1 MRYFAYIFLSVV
13 VVLTAACSKG
23 EGDPVS
29 TPKEAAVEKES
40 ESKKEEVSK
49 PGKEEEKAAEEE
61 EPNVNAENQ
70 NDESYIHPELAN
82 NAKYVEV
89 MNRIH
94 DEPNQLE
101 VTKEE
106 QFAAVTKL
114 FFLNPEVL
122 DDKSRALG
130 LSDAQLS
137 DGTKMIYLAAIGER
151 MGAFYFYHPGTDEI
165 ATELNA
171 EEAFGEIPE
180 ISYE

>member
-1 MRYFAYIFLSVV
+1 M
-13 VVLTAACSKG
+13 LTAACSQG
-23 EGDPVS
+23 ADDQVS
-29 TPKEAAVEKES
+29 TPEKSGVEKES

-49 PGKEEEKAAEEE
+49 PEKEEGEPSEEDKE
-61 EPNVNAENQ
+61 ETKVDADVDAENQ
-70 NDESYIHPELAN
+70 DDKSYIHPELAD

-106 QFAAVTKL
+106 QFSAVTKL

-122 DDKSRALG
+122 DDKSRALA

-137 DGTKMIYLAAIGER
+137 DGTKMIYLAAVGER

-165 ATELNA
+165 APEMNA

>member
-1 MRYFAYIFLSVV
+1 MRYVAYIFLSAVV
-13 VVLTAACSKG
+13 MLTAACSKG
-23 EGDPVS
+23 AGDPVS

-49 PGKEEEKAAEEE
+49 PEKEGERATEEE
-61 EPNVNAENQ
+61 EPNTDAENQ
-70 NDESYIHPELAN
+70 HDESYIHPELAD

-89 MNRIH
+89 MDRIH
-94 DEPNQLE
+94 DEPNRLA

-114 FFLNPEVL
+114 FFLNPGVL

-130 LSDAQLS
+130 LSDAQLA
-137 DGTKMIYLAAIGER
+137 DGTKMIYLAAVGEGV
-151 MGAFYFYHPGTDEI
+151 GAFYFYHPGTDEI

>member
-1 MRYFAYIFLSVV
+1 MKYFAYIFLFALVM
-13 VVLTAACSKG
+13 LTAACNKG
-23 EGDPVS
+23 AGDPVS
-29 TPKEAAVEKES
+29 TPKEEVVEKES

-49 PGKEEEKAAEEE
+49 SEKGEGSAAEEE
-61 EPNVNAENQ
+61 ETNTDPENQ

-82 NAKYVEV
+82 NPKYVEV
-89 MNRIH
+89 MNRIY
-94 DEPNQLE
+94 DEPNQLA

-122 DDKSRALG
+122 DDKSRALA

-137 DGTKMIYLAAIGER
+137 DGTKMIYLAAVGER

-165 ATELNA
+165 ATEMNA